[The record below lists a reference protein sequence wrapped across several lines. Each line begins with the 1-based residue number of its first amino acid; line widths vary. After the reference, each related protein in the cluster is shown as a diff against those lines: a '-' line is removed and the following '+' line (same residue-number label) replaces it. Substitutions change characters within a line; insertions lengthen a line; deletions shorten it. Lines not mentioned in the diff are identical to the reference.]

1 MAITDP
7 QNTTNTPETEITMRA
22 DAEDEAERLNT
33 RVQFITGV
41 KEALAK
47 IVTIKFGKYI
57 TDMSGKVKSTP

>member
-7 QNTTNTPETEITMRA
+7 QNTTNTPETEITTRA
-22 DAEDEAERLNT
+22 DAEDKAERRNT

-47 IVTIKFGKYI
+47 IVTIKFGK
-57 TDMSGKVKSTP
+57 